1 MRLCAIKIFLM
12 SDGLKPPRPS
22 TKDPEGG
29 SSRKLEQSNVI
40 LWGNLTS
47 NGDLLLISDLDVFL
61 RPSR

>member
-1 MRLCAIKIFLM
+1 M